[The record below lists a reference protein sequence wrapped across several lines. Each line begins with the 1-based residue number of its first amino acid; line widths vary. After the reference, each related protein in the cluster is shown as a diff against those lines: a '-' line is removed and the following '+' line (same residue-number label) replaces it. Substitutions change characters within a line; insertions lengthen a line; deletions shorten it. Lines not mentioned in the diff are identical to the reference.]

1 MADHWSQAALYA
13 EVQQHQARQ
22 MHALDEGKFEEY
34 ADTFTPDGVF
44 RHTPGRDPAIGR
56 EAIVRELNEFHE
68 RYAEDPVQR
77 RHMFTMLAI
86 DELDELDDSAV
97 QADFYT
103 LVLTTRVDGLT
114 VGPSCPVR
122 DVLVRGAD
130 GRLLTASRWVEH
142 DNRTVA
148 ERTAAAR

>member
-1 MADHWSQAALYA
+1 MADPWSHAALYA

-34 ADTFTPDGVF
+34 AATFTPDGLF
-44 RHTPGRDPAIGR
+44 RHTPGREPARGR
-56 EAIVRELNEFHE
+56 EAIVRELYEFHE
-68 RYAEDPVQR
+68 RYADDPVQR
-77 RHMFTMLAI
+77 RHLFTMLAV
-86 DELDELDDSAV
+86 DELDDTSV
-97 QADFYT
+97 QADFYA
-103 LVLTTRVDGLT
+103 LVLTTRTTGLT

-122 DVLVRGAD
+122 DVLVRADD

-148 ERTAAAR
+148 AP